1 MIEPSLV
8 TRSSLP
14 HVLPIVAPMPMAEL
28 PTRTWSDEQWERIKL
43 GYEARDMDEKWNV
56 FVEDQVAFLH
66 RSWTGNGIFEASF
79 SPVSGG
85 GLRISAATV
94 ESDPSRY
101 RRSSDR
107 YDRVMV
113 ELVLSAIVLGE
124 PAVDLRAEL
133 VALTSQESG
142 RTDLPAGVIEHSAL
156 GLRSTP

>member
-1 MIEPSLV
+1 MIEPSLA
-8 TRSSLP
+8 TRASLR
-14 HVLPIVAPMPMAEL
+14 HVMPIVAPVPMAEL

-43 GYEARDMDEKWNV
+43 GYEAWDMDEKWMV
-56 FVEDQVAFLH
+56 FVEGQVAFLH

-79 SPVSGG
+79 SPVDGG
-85 GLRISAATV
+85 GWCISAGTV

-124 PAVDLRAEL
+124 PAVDLRAEM
-133 VALTSQESG
+133 VELTMQKTG
-142 RTDLPAGVIEHSAL
+142 RTDVPAGLIEHSAL
-156 GLRSTP
+156 GLRSS

>member
-1 MIEPSLV
+1 MIEPSPV

-28 PTRTWSDEQWERIKL
+28 PTRTWSDEQWERITL

-56 FVEDQVAFLH
+56 FVEDQVTFLH

-79 SPVSGG
+79 SSVGG
-85 GLRISAATV
+85 GGWRISAATV

-101 RRSSDR
+101 RRSSER

-133 VALTSQESG
+133 VALTSQKSG
-142 RTDLPAGVIEHSAL
+142 RTDLPAGLIEHSAL
-156 GLRSTP
+156 GLRSTA